1 MGLARIE
8 LAAQFLNCTNHLI
21 PYIHIFYFYGD
32 KILLL
37 FNLKVG
43 NLAETLDKKTKICN
57 NTIGRVLNTR
67 VLCVFIESSN
77 SIRSGKSYRTI
88 QTFEES

>member
-32 KILLL
+32 KIPLL

-77 SIRSGKSYRTI
+77 SIRFTRSYRNNSN
-88 QTFEES
+88 F